1 MSLFKRKPLSCAEF
15 VEHASAYLEGTLS
28 KREFKRLQAHLDA
41 CEPCN
46 VYLQQ
51 LRHMLHL
58 ANNIEPEPLPSHV
71 REDLANV
78 FTQWRGPV

>member
-1 MSLFKRKPLSCAEF
+1 MSILNRKPISCAEF
-15 VEHASAYLEGTLS
+15 VEHATGYLEGTLS
-28 KREFKRLQAHLDA
+28 KRELKRLQAHLDV

-51 LRHMLHL
+51 LRHTLHI
-58 ANNIEPEPLPSHV
+58 AANIEPEPLPGRV
-71 REDLANV
+71 REDLASV